1 MKTGELNLEWARR
14 IVGAL
19 VESGL
24 AEAGVAPG
32 SRSAPLV
39 LAMAE
44 FPELR
49 VRVHLDERSAGFFAL
64 GYGRRARR
72 PAAVVTTSGTAVA
85 NLLPSVVEASASDV
99 PVILLTADRPRE
111 LRGADAHQTI
121 DQVGIF
127 GPRLRWEADL
137 PEASEAGLAAVG
149 EAARTAFACATG
161 PPAGPVHLNIPFD
174 KPVEPESAASWRR
187 GLERRSAENARR
199 GRMAGRSPG
208 DLGGLARGGSASG
221 RGDPA
226 SDQDGLAL
234 DQGRSALNCD
244 GPKMDQGGPAL
255 DQHRPASD
263 QGEPVLDQDGLALD
277 QGRLALDQDGP
288 ALDQA
293 GSALSHGLASG
304 RFGGAVEAGAE
315 LVKNELA
322 RARRPVLVAGASSDP
337 DGEGPALIAFS
348 ARLGVPLLADPLS
361 GARFAGGGAWGEARL
376 IGGYDHFLRVP
387 GVSERLAPDLVLR
400 TGRTPTSAVLE
411 NALAGW
417 RAGRQVVI
425 DAGGTPK
432 DHQGLADAYVRA
444 PAGPVL
450 DLAGRAEGW
459 TGLAADEGCAGLM
472 PDEGCAGLA
481 ADERRGSLALD
492 EGWAGLTPDEGRAG
506 LAADEGCVG
515 LALDEGWARAWSE
528 AEAATWEA
536 VEDGL
541 AGDAANE
548 GAYAAAVLGALPEG
562 ATLFVSSSM
571 PVRDVDAFGR
581 PAPLGIRVL
590 GNRGA
595 NGIDGIVSS
604 ALGCAAAG
612 EEPVACLLG
621 DLALHH
627 DLNGLLA
634 ARDPELG
641 VVFVVIDNDGGG
653 IFHMLPIREFEP
665 AFTPCFATPHGLDF
679 RHAARLHGLAFA
691 DADGP
696 AQLAEIVGDAA
707 ARRATQ
713 IVRVRTEAG
722 ANRLRHEAVRRRVA
736 RALAGFGE
744 GAAASAT

>member
-72 PAAVVTTSGTAVA
+72 PVAVVTTSGTAVA
-85 NLLPSVVEASASDV
+85 NLLPSVVEAAASDV

-199 GRMAGRSPG
+199 GRAAGRSAG
-208 DLGGLARGGSASG
+208 NLGGASRGGSAAG
-221 RGDPA
+221 RGNPA
-226 SDQDGLAL
+226 
-234 DQGRSALNCD
+234 
-244 GPKMDQGGPAL
+244 
-255 DQHRPASD
+255 
-263 QGEPVLDQDGLALD
+263 LDQDGLALD
-277 QGRLALDQDGP
+277 QGGPALNRDGPKMDEGGPALNRDGLALDQGEPTLDQDGSVSDEGRLALDQTGLALDQARL

-293 GSALSHGLASG
+293 GSGLNQGLASG

-322 RARRPVLVAGASSDP
+322 RARRPVLVAGPSSDP
-337 DGEGPALIAFS
+337 DAEGPALIAFS

-361 GARFAGGGAWGEARL
+361 GARFAGGGAWGKVRL

-444 PAGPVL
+444 PAGAVL
-450 DLAGRAEGW
+450 DLAGRAEGC
-459 TGLAADEGCAGLM
+459 ADLM

-481 ADERRGSLALD
+481 ADE
-492 EGWAGLTPDEGRAG
+492 GRAG
-506 LAADEGCVG
+506 LAADEGWADLAADEGWAG
-515 LALDEGWARAWSE
+515 LALDEDWARAWSE
-528 AEAATWEA
+528 AEAAAWDA

-548 GAYAAAVLGALPEG
+548 GAYAAAVLGALPAG

-696 AQLAEIVGDAA
+696 AHLAEIVSGAA

-722 ANRLRHEAVRRRVA
+722 ANRRRHEAVRRRVA

>member
-1 MKTGELNLEWARR
+1 MKAGELNLEWARR

-19 VESGL
+19 VEAGL

-85 NLLPSVVEASASDV
+85 NLLPSVVEAAAADV

-149 EAARTAFACATG
+149 EAAGTAFAYATG

-174 KPVEPESAASWRR
+174 KPVEPKSAEAWRR
-187 GLERRSAENARR
+187 GLERRSGGEERRARAPGRGADPGWERR
-199 GRMAGRSPG
+199 G
-208 DLGGLARGGSASG
+208 
-221 RGDPA
+221 
-226 SDQDGLAL
+226 
-234 DQGRSALNCD
+234 
-244 GPKMDQGGPAL
+244 
-255 DQHRPASD
+255 
-263 QGEPVLDQDGLALD
+263 GE
-277 QGRLALDQDGP
+277 R
-288 ALDQA
+288 
-293 GSALSHGLASG
+293 
-304 RFGGAVEAGAE
+304 GAE
-315 LVKNELA
+315 TVAEAAERVKGELA
-322 RARRPVLVAGASSDP
+322 GARRPVLVAGPSSDP
-337 DGEGPALIAFS
+337 DADGPALSAFS

-361 GARFAGGGAWGEARL
+361 GARFAAAGAWGKPTL

-387 GVSERLAPDLVLR
+387 GVSTRLAPDLVLR

-411 NALAGW
+411 SALAGW

-432 DHQGLADAYVRA
+432 DHQRLADAYVRA
-444 PAGPVL
+444 PAGAVL
-450 DLAGRAEGW
+450 DLLGREADCAERL
-459 TGLAADEGCAGLM
+459 GLAG
-472 PDEGCAGLA
+472 
-481 ADERRGSLALD
+481 
-492 EGWAGLTPDEGRAG
+492 
-506 LAADEGCVG
+506 
-515 LALDEGWARAWSE
+515 GWAREWRE
-528 AEAATWEA
+528 AEAAAWDA

-541 AGDAANE
+541 ADDDANE
-548 GAYAAAVLGALPEG
+548 GAYAAAVLGALPAG

-595 NGIDGIVSS
+595 NGIDGIVST

-612 EEPVACLLG
+612 REPVACLLG

-627 DLNGLLA
+627 DLNGLSA

-641 VVFVVIDNDGGG
+641 VVFVLIDNDGGG

-679 RHAARLHGLAFA
+679 RHAARLHGLPFS
-691 DADGP
+691 DVDGP
-696 AQLAEIVGDAA
+696 AQLADAVRGA
-707 ARRATQ
+707 TERRATQ

-722 ANRLRHEAVRRRVA
+722 ANRRRHEAVRRRVA
-736 RALAGFGE
+736 RVLAGFGE
-744 GAAASAT
+744 RAPPAPPSA

>member
-174 KPVEPESAASWRR
+174 KPVEPESASSWRR
-187 GLERRSAENARR
+187 GMERRSAENARR
-199 GRMAGRSPG
+199 GRTAGRSPG
-208 DLGGLARGGSASG
+208 KL
-221 RGDPA
+221 
-226 SDQDGLAL
+226 
-234 DQGRSALNCD
+234 
-244 GPKMDQGGPAL
+244 
-255 DQHRPASD
+255 
-263 QGEPVLDQDGLALD
+263 GEPPRSGSVVDQDGLALD
-277 QGRLALDQDGP
+277 QGRLALDQDGL

-293 GSALSHGLASG
+293 RSALSQGLASG
-304 RFGGAVEAGAE
+304 RFGGAVKAAAE
-315 LVKNELA
+315 LVKDKLA
-322 RARRPVLVAGASSDP
+322 RARRPVLVAGPSSDP
-337 DGEGPALIAFS
+337 DAEGPALIAFS

-361 GARFAGGGAWGEARL
+361 GARFAGGGAWGRARV

-432 DHQGLADAYVRA
+432 DYQGLADAYVRA
-444 PAGPVL
+444 PAGAVL
-450 DLAGRAEGW
+450 DLAGRAAGW
-459 TGLAADEGCAGLM
+459 TGLAADEGCAGLTA
-472 PDEGCAGLA
+472 DEGCAGSA
-481 ADERRGSLALD
+481 ADERRASLVLD

-506 LAADEGCVG
+506 LTPDEGCVG

-696 AQLAEIVGDAA
+696 AHLAEIVSGAA

-722 ANRLRHEAVRRRVA
+722 ANRLRHAAVRRRVA
-736 RALAGFGE
+736 RALAEFGE

>member
-1 MKTGELNLEWARR
+1 MKAGELNLEWARR
-14 IVGAL
+14 IVAAL

-24 AEAGVAPG
+24 AEAEVAPG

-39 LAMAE
+39 LAMAG
-44 FPELR
+44 FPGLR

-85 NLLPSVVEASASDV
+85 NLLPSVVEAAAADV

-111 LRGADAHQTI
+111 LRGADANQTI

-137 PEASEAGLAAVG
+137 PAASEAGLAAVG
-149 EAARTAFACATG
+149 EAAGTAFAYATG
-161 PPAGPVHLNIPFD
+161 PPAGPVHLNIPFE
-174 KPVEPESAASWRR
+174 KPLEPESVGSWRR
-187 GLERRSAENARR
+187 GLELRNGIEGRRDLAVGGRMERDLGAVDGGCGARR
-199 GRMAGRSPG
+199 R
-208 DLGGLARGGSASG
+208 LAVDR
-221 RGDPA
+221 
-226 SDQDGLAL
+226 DGL
-234 DQGRSALNCD
+234 D
-244 GPKMDQGGPAL
+244 PGG
-255 DQHRPASD
+255 
-263 QGEPVLDQDGLALD
+263 
-277 QGRLALDQDGP
+277 
-288 ALDQA
+288 
-293 GSALSHGLASG
+293 
-304 RFGGAVEAGAE
+304 FGVAVEAAAE
-315 LVKNELA
+315 LVRGELA
-322 RARRPVLVAGASSDP
+322 EARRPVLVAGPSPDP
-337 DGEGPALIAFS
+337 DAEGPALSAFS

-361 GARFAGGGAWGEARL
+361 GARFAAAGARGTPRL

-387 GVSERLAPDLVLR
+387 GVSDRLAPDLVLR
-400 TGRTPTSAVLE
+400 TGRTPTSVVLE
-411 NALAGW
+411 GALAGW

-425 DAGGTPK
+425 DAGSLPK
-432 DHQGLADAYVRA
+432 DHQGLADAYLRA

-450 DLAGRAEGW
+450 DLVGRSESCG
-459 TGLAADEGCAGLM
+459 
-472 PDEGCAGLA
+472 
-481 ADERRGSLALD
+481 
-492 EGWAGLTPDEGRAG
+492 
-506 LAADEGCVG
+506 G
-515 LALDEGWARAWSE
+515 LALDDGWAQEWSGV
-528 AEAATWEA
+528 EAAAWDA

-541 AGDAANE
+541 AADAANE
-548 GAYAAAVLGALPEG
+548 GAYAAAVLASLPAG
-562 ATLFVSSSM
+562 STLFVSSSM

-595 NGIDGIVSS
+595 SGIDGIVSS

-621 DLALHH
+621 DMALYH

-679 RHAARLHGLAFA
+679 QHAAKLHGVAFA
-691 DADGP
+691 EADGP
-696 AQLAEIVGDAA
+696 AQLAQVVRSAA
-707 ARRATQ
+707 AGRSTR
-713 IVRVRTEAG
+713 IVRVRTEAD
-722 ANRLRHEAVRRRVA
+722 ANRRRHEAVRRRVA

-744 GAAASAT
+744 GAPPAAPPA

>member
-24 AEAGVAPG
+24 AEAEVAPG

-187 GLERRSAENARR
+187 GLERRSSENARR
-199 GRMAGRSPG
+199 GRTAGRSSG
-208 DLGGLARGGSASG
+208 LGPPRGGSVA
-221 RGDPA
+221 
-226 SDQDGLAL
+226 DQTGLAL
-234 DQGRSALNCD
+234 DQT
-244 GPKMDQGGPAL
+244 GPML
-255 DQHRPASD
+255 D
-263 QGEPVLDQDGLALD
+263 EDGL
-277 QGRLALDQDGP
+277 G
-288 ALDQA
+288 LDQA
-293 GSALSHGLASG
+293 GLTPDQDGSVVNQGLAPG
-304 RFGGAVEAGAE
+304 RFADAVEAGAE
-315 LVKNELA
+315 LVKSELA
-322 RARRPVLVAGASSDP
+322 GARRPVLVAGPSSDP
-337 DGEGPALIAFS
+337 DAEGPALIAFS

-361 GARFAGGGAWGEARL
+361 GARFAAGGAGGEPRV

-387 GVSERLAPDLVLR
+387 GVSQRLAPDLVLR
-400 TGRTPTSAVLE
+400 TGRSPTSAVLE
-411 NALAGW
+411 GALEGW

-425 DAGGTPK
+425 DAGSTPK

-450 DLAGRAEGW
+450 DLAGRRA
-459 TGLAADEGCAGLM
+459 
-472 PDEGCAGLA
+472 EGCAGLA
-481 ADERRGSLALD
+481 PDEGCADLAPDERCGGLTPD
-492 EGWAGLTPDEGRAG
+492 EGWAGLAPDEGYAD
-506 LAADEGCVG
+506 LAM
-515 LALDEGWARAWSE
+515 DEGWARAWSE
-528 AEAATWEA
+528 AEAAAWDA
-536 VEDGL
+536 IEDGL
-541 AGDAANE
+541 ADDAANE
-548 GAYAAAVLGALPEG
+548 GAYAAAVLGALPAG

-612 EEPVACLLG
+612 DEPVACLLG

-696 AQLAEIVGDAA
+696 AHLAEIVGSAA
-707 ARRATQ
+707 RRRATQ
-713 IVRVRTEAG
+713 IVRVRTEAA
-722 ANRLRHEAVRRRVA
+722 ANRRRHEAVRRRVA

-744 GAAASAT
+744 GAPARCG

>member
-127 GPRLRWEADL
+127 GPRLRWDADL

-187 GLERRSAENARR
+187 GMERRSAENARR
-199 GRMAGRSPG
+199 GRTAGRSPG
-208 DLGGLARGGSASG
+208 KL
-221 RGDPA
+221 
-226 SDQDGLAL
+226 
-234 DQGRSALNCD
+234 
-244 GPKMDQGGPAL
+244 
-255 DQHRPASD
+255 
-263 QGEPVLDQDGLALD
+263 GEPPRSGSVVGQDGLALD
-277 QGRLALDQDGP
+277 QGRLALDQDGL

-293 GSALSHGLASG
+293 GSALSQGLASG

-322 RARRPVLVAGASSDP
+322 RARRPVLVAGPSSDP
-337 DGEGPALIAFS
+337 DAEGPALIAFS

-376 IGGYDHFLRVP
+376 IGGYDHFLRVS
-387 GVSERLAPDLVLR
+387 GVSERLTPDLVLR

-432 DHQGLADAYVRA
+432 DYQGLADAYVRA
-444 PAGPVL
+444 PAGAVL
-450 DLAGRAEGW
+450 DLVGRAAGW
-459 TGLAADEGCAGLM
+459 TGLAADEGCAGLAAN
-472 PDEGCAGLA
+472 EGQAG
-481 ADERRGSLALD
+481 LALD

-506 LAADEGCVG
+506 LAADEGWAG

-541 AGDAANE
+541 ADDDANE

-627 DLNGLLA
+627 DVNGLLA

-696 AQLAEIVGDAA
+696 AHLAEIVSGAA

-722 ANRLRHEAVRRRVA
+722 ANRRRHEAVRRRVA